1 MNTIEVIVLSKN
13 NIAITFNKQ
22 ALKALEKG
30 ASEAIKLKQG
40 FGKKDITFLFMRDKD
55 FKARY
60 QEYTRSMRLKKSIW
74 SRLWP
79 FGKKQKVSVRETEN
93 RRYKDIKK

>member
-1 MNTIEVIVLSKN
+1 MNTIEVVVLSKN
-13 NIAITFNKQ
+13 NMIITFNKQ

-40 FGKKDITFLFMRDKD
+40 FGKKDITFLFIRDKY

-60 QEYTRSMRLKKSIW
+60 QEYTRSMKPKKSFW
-74 SRLWP
+74 LKLWP
-79 FGKKQKVSVRETEN
+79 FGKDQQVNVRETQN
-93 RRYKDIKK
+93 RKYKDIKK